1 MKKLTIALGALL
13 AVISAPAMAQSAE
26 PLMFGGKAG
35 FFKPD
40 GPDNDFGMNIGAM
53 LGRQVQGNV
62 SWEAEAMLAVT
73 DGEFGGDSD
82 YEISSV
88 AGYAVYRTQGATH
101 LKTKLGVSYWDDD
114 TDDDLSLSA
123 GIGLGFLLGRGTL
136 DVEYTQI
143 ADHVD
148 YISVGYI
155 LPF

>member
-1 MKKLTIALGALL
+1 MKKLIIALGALL
-13 AVISAPAMAQSAE
+13 AVTSAPAMAQSAE
-26 PLMFGGKAG
+26 SLMFGGKAG

-53 LGRQVQGNV
+53 LGKHVQGNV

-73 DGEFGGDSD
+73 DGEFLGDSD

-88 AGYAVYRTQGATH
+88 AGYAVYRTEGATH
-101 LKTKLGVSYWDDD
+101 LKAKMGVAYWDDD
-114 TDDDLSLSA
+114 IDDDLSLSA

-143 ADHVD
+143 TDHVD